1 MYYVGAEQ
9 HTLPRFCFVWWWKL
23 NLKSPENI
31 YINMHYILVCRQSG
45 SHIMFQICFNF
56 SQDSSANFFCF
67 KEHVYEKYRVRNVR
81 RRREAKKTIAYLKIW
96 QWFMFQEV
104 CSVGGRGSL
113 CDFWGLEKGYDTVPL
128 LEPRHHCCWLEQHW
142 DQLLYGQHIT
152 MVLLFPLT
160 GIWDSVDADAREQAG
175 HAFLYHY
182 FGGKVRQ
189 CEVMWANMRQCEVV
203 RNDTSRSE
211 AAWGGIVWGVLKQCE
226 VIQSSFKRC
235 QVE

>member
-1 MYYVGAEQ
+1 MVLLCVVVIAKFEI
-9 HTLPRFCFVWWWKL
+9 PREHLFKHALQTCMQSIWL
-23 NLKSPENI
+23 L
-31 YINMHYILVCRQSG
+31 HYIHFRCVLTFPKTQV
-45 SHIMFQICFNF
+45 QIFYL
-56 SQDSSANFFCF
+56 CF
-67 KEHVYEKYRVRNVR
+67 KVYVYEKYRVRNVR